1 MKINEAIDIINGT
14 TTVKAMHRGLSIFMC
29 YKHLPF
35 DDHCFL
41 ALRTDTR
48 TWDSVTLV
56 SSAIDEVIPEDLA
69 RVMGTVQRLLDTP
82 VKERFPEKKY
92 VLSAMRYDGGPIAI
106 KQYVTG
112 FYANSNCTKFN
123 FGSKGYAQEYTD
135 KDLNNLSEWFPKEAL
150 EAMKEEVKDDAC

>member
-1 MKINEAIDIINGT
+1 MKIKEFIEKVNKVAYAKKDGDCIYICDGET
-14 TTVKAMHRGLSIFMC
+14 TS
-29 YKHLPF
+29 YQ
-35 DDHCFL
+35 DYYFL
-41 ALRTDTR
+41 AFLVTSKSMDLDWEWRYLRYTDACELRTILN
-48 TWDSVTLV
+48 LV
-56 SSAIDEVIPEDLA
+56 KEL
-69 RVMGTVQRLLDTP
+69 QDTP

-150 EAMKEEVKDDAC
+150 EAMKEPVEDN